1 MTAAVE
7 DHYYWLTSLLAARGL
22 QTRTSRV
29 IALINATMGFGPL
42 ALTASAYGPHGA
54 IPRSIAVLI
63 AIYFLGTATLWLR
76 HGWPSRRVAET
87 TALTTAV
94 AACVA
99 CLIIS
104 SPLVGLFATTT
115 FALLTNHIA
124 FFHRQSILYAAWI
137 LGALTVGYLAIR
149 VAERDPVVA
158 ICGAFAVLSLNLFV
172 YLTCRLAI
180 GIGSTDV
187 HHSEIEP
194 LTGLL
199 NSDGLYSRTANL
211 LAARNR
217 QDDRHLVL
225 VMVSIDSYHLLAA
238 MAGRKQA
245 NQARIEVSQAL
256 RETVRRNA
264 IAAHI
269 SNSDFIIADTFTSP
283 DASPLINRVQGA
295 MRSTPSRVTASI
307 GVVCTPLA
315 PLTVHPPDLVIDKLL
330 DAAAQ
335 AVNQAREAGGND
347 VRYDIREDFPIES

>member
-1 MTAAVE
+1 MTAAVD

-29 IALINATMGFGPL
+29 ISGINAIMGLGPL
-42 ALTASAYGPHGA
+42 ALTASPSGPHGVLPRALA
-54 IPRSIAVLI
+54 ILI
-63 AIYFLGTATLWLR
+63 AIYFLGTASLWLR
-76 HGWPSRRVAET
+76 HGWPSRRTAEV
-87 TALTTAV
+87 TALTTAL

-99 CLIIS
+99 FLIIS
-104 SPLVGLFATTT
+104 NPMVGLFASAT
-115 FALLTNHIA
+115 FALVTNHIA
-124 FFHRQSILYAAWI
+124 FFHRHRILFASWV
-137 LGALTVGYLAIR
+137 LGALTVVYLACL
-149 VAERDPVVA
+149 VAEHDPVVA
-158 ICGAFAVLSLNLFV
+158 ICGALAVLFLNLFV

-180 GIGSTDV
+180 GLSTTDV
-187 HHSEIEP
+187 HHSEIDP

-225 VMVSIDSYHLLAA
+225 VMVSIDSYHLLDS
-238 MAGRKQA
+238 MGGRKQA

-269 SNSDFIIADTFTSP
+269 SNSDFIIADTFTTP

-315 PLTVHPPDLVIDKLL
+315 PLTVHPPDVVIDKLL
-330 DAAAQ
+330 DAAAR
-335 AVNQAREAGGND
+335 AVTRAREAGGND

>member
-1 MTAAVE
+1 VTAAAD

-22 QTRTSRV
+22 QTRTSRA
-29 IALINATMGFGPL
+29 IAGINAAMGLTPL
-42 ALTASAYGPHGA
+42 VLTASPSGPHGA
-54 IPRSIAVLI
+54 VPQALAILI

-76 HGWPSRRVAET
+76 HGWPSRLTAEV
-87 TALTTAV
+87 TALTTTLAV
-94 AACVA
+94 CIA
-99 CLIIS
+99 CLIMS
-104 SPLVGLFATTT
+104 NPLVGLFAAAT
-115 FALLTNHIA
+115 FALTTNHIA
-124 FFHRQSILYAAWI
+124 FFHRQSVLFASWI
-137 LGALTVGYLAIR
+137 LGAAAVVYLTYR
-149 VAERDPVVA
+149 VAMTDPVIA
-158 ICGAFAVLSLNLFV
+158 SCGALVVVFLNLFV
-172 YLTCRLAI
+172 YVTCRLAI
-180 GIGSTDV
+180 GINTADV

-225 VMVSIDSYHLLAA
+225 AMLSIDSYHLLVS
-238 MAGRKQA
+238 MTGRKQA

-269 SNSDFIIADTFTSP
+269 SNSDFIIADTFTTP

-315 PLTVHPPDLVIDKLL
+315 PMTLHPPDIVIDKLL
-330 DAAAQ
+330 EAAAE
-335 AVNQAREAGGND
+335 AVTHAREAGGND
-347 VRYDIREDFPIES
+347 VRYDIREDFPIDS